1 MTDDFRSEPSLAF
14 WLISGAALIWNLF
27 GFYMY
32 FAQVTST
39 AEGLAAAGFS
49 AEQIAFIDATPAWVT
64 SAFAVSVTAGVLASL
79 FLLLRKRWAFPLFVL
94 SLVSVLVQNVYSF
107 VLNDVTAV
115 FGTAPLIIQSMVIL
129 IAAALTWYSKSVRD
143 KGWLG

>member
-14 WLISGAALIWNLF
+14 WLVSGAALIWNLF

-49 AEQIAFIDATPAWVT
+49 PAQIAFIDATPAWVT
-64 SAFAVSVTAGVLASL
+64 SAFALSVTAGVLGSL

-115 FGTAPLIIQSMVIL
+115 FGTAPLIIQSMVIV
-129 IAAALTWYSKSVRD
+129 IAAALTWYSKSVRAR
-143 KGWLG
+143 GWLG